1 MLKIVSFDWYSIVD
15 FIRIF
20 TREYKNVDIQGNI
33 LNWSISP
40 VYPHCQYID
49 PYDYLEFKNNK
60 PTEIIFRFKKTAE
73 KIGISL
79 FIEDKLRALKKRVL
93 KSNML
98 AYTGPEIGIED
109 LSNPKNF
116 KMIMRGGS
124 FQQTTKYPLLSYLG
138 KGSKQI

>member
-15 FIRIF
+15 KIEIL
-20 TREYKNVDIQGNI
+20 TREYKYVTIEGKK
-33 LNWSISP
+33 LNWSLSP
-40 VYPHCQYID
+40 VYPNCQYIN

-109 LSNPKNF
+109 LSNPSIF
-116 KMIMRGGS
+116 KMVMRRGS
-124 FQQTTKYPLLSYLG
+124 FQQTAKTFFGQTYSF
-138 KGSKQI
+138 QF